1 MSSSLKIKAYV
12 YWFIFKRYFKKV
24 NWQIVSIVIPLII
37 FTSTIAFDSQ
47 KARENEESTKSNIRL
62 MLASEIKFN
71 LLTLTTSGRRDDA
84 LDNLLFCAE
93 LPEDPVN
100 KSKNL
105 ITLSNY
111 ISNDIY
117 NAYLDKLSILESS
130 ENAALVQYYNAIR
143 RFKRMATNLEN
154 KSASEL
160 MTSLGE
166 ISLMEKEFLNIYN
179 QSSGVFS
186 LIRSK
191 NSKIPAL

>member
-1 MSSSLKIKAYV
+1 MSSSLKIKAYI

-47 KARENEESTKSNIRL
+47 KARENEENTKSNIRL

-84 LDNLLFCAE
+84 LDNLLFCTE

-130 ENAALVQYYNAIR
+130 ENAALVRYYNAIR
-143 RFKRMATNLEN
+143 RFKRMAINLEN

-166 ISLMEKEFLNIYN
+166 ISLMEKEFLNIYQ